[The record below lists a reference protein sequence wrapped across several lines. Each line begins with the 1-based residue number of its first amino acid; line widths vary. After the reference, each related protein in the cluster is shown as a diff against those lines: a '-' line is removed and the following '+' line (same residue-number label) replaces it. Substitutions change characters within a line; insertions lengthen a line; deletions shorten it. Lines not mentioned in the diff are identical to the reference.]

1 MIRFLLTAA
10 LVSLAAFGPA
20 QPPLRADEV
29 SDLAEKIKRA
39 RDEADEE
46 EIARLAEIGTRAAA
60 EALVDV
66 YGSMGSIY
74 MRLEVLKK
82 LPRFDGVAEAEQL
95 ALQKLMDIATES
107 QEKELRD
114 AALDGLGS
122 CQKLGKSFLA
132 MIVDS
137 PAEDDIRERAMDLHV
152 AMSTK
157 DDHAWYRKIYEREKA
172 AEEPVVTKRD
182 KRKKKDDEGAE
193 PELKVHKLASLRR
206 KAFEVIQSELSLDE
220 IEKALKE
227 PGWRLRLLAFQEY
240 DRREP
245 KKALALAEEVYS
257 DLDGTHPELRIYA
270 AKLLAAD
277 QGKKIADRFIE
288 DGQKFMTPTQ
298 LRNALADLLADFHDK
313 TVDGKLVKLVGKGK
327 VYEKLFSLRAVRKID
342 DDKLNKKIQ
351 KLLGDKELDVR
362 IAAARVLAE
371 RGDVTAVQPLEKLIE
386 KSKDPVLIAE
396 GLDAMS
402 QIRGKDPEWDA
413 QLVEYTKS
421 EDTEVRNAALMQLGK
436 DGRTD
441 HFDLIGAALKDPQ
454 WSTRYAA
461 LRGLAAM
468 REKRAIPLIIEQM
481 KSEEGRMLVEFADVL
496 FELTG
501 KPYRTAMHSW
511 EAWWKNEGAGFEI
524 ISTTEL
530 EKAREAE
537 ELRRLKQ
544 ITNVKFFGIRII
556 SHRVIFIID
565 VSGSMNEEMRVR
577 YVGEGG
583 TTRIEVAKRELTKCV
598 DGLDGEALFN
608 IITFSDGVNSWLQE
622 GITGSDEK
630 SRDEARE
637 YVSRLGAG
645 GATNLY
651 DALRTAFD
659 DPDVDTIFVLSDG
672 EPTAGAELD
681 ITVIRNHVKSW
692 NEHRGVVVNTIGIGG
707 SFDVLE
713 WLAEDSGGTHVK
725 FR

>member
-10 LVSLAAFGPA
+10 LVSLAAFAPA
-20 QPPLRADEV
+20 QPPLRIDEV

-60 EALVDV
+60 EAMVDV

-114 AALDGLGS
+114 AALDALGS

-172 AEEPVVTKRD
+172 AEEPVVKKRD
-182 KRKKKDDEGAE
+182 KRKKKDDEDTE

-206 KAFEVIQSELSLDE
+206 KAFEVIAPELSLE
-220 IEKALKE
+220 EVEKALKE

-257 DLDGTHPELRIYA
+257 DLDGTHPELRIFA

-298 LRNALADLLADFHDK
+298 LRNALADLLADFRDK
-313 TVDGKLVKLVGKGK
+313 AVEAKLVKLVGRGK
-327 VYEKLFSLRAVRKID
+327 VYEKLFSLRAVRKVD

-351 KLLGDKELDVR
+351 KLLGDKEVDVC

-371 RGDVTAVQPLEKLIE
+371 RGDVTAVKPLEKLIE

-402 QIRGKDPEWDA
+402 KIRGKDPEWDA
-413 QLVEYTKS
+413 QLVEYTKN
-421 EDTEVRNAALMQLGK
+421 EDMEVRNAALMQLGK

-441 HFDLIGAALKDPQ
+441 HFDLFGPALKDPQ

-461 LRGLAAM
+461 LRGLASM
-468 REKRAIPLIIEQM
+468 RDVRAIPLIIEQM

-565 VSGSMNEEMRVR
+565 VSGSMNEEMRAR

-583 TTRIEVAKRELTKCV
+583 TTRIEVAKRELTKCI
-598 DGLDGEALFN
+598 DGLDIEALFN
-608 IITFSDGVNSWLQE
+608 IITFSDGVNRWLQE
-622 GITGSDEK
+622 GIAGSDEK
-630 SRDEARE
+630 SREEARE
-637 YVSRLGAG
+637 HVSRLGAG

-672 EPTAGAELD
+672 EPNVGKQTD
-681 ITVIRNHVKSW
+681 ITVIRDHVRSW
-692 NEHRGVVVNTIGIGG
+692 NEHRGVVINTIGIGG

-713 WLAEDSGGTHVK
+713 WLAEDSAGTHVR